1 MEAESRSSR
10 ISRETPVR
18 RRTQK
23 ERSSET
29 QRKLI
34 EAAIQLVHESG
45 FGRLT
50 IADVAHRAKLTSG
63 AVQHHFSSRRALIRG
78 VVDALYPVLHIGVDH
93 LTAAGRSV
101 PDRVDSLIDIYWS
114 MYGKSEYLVFWE
126 LVFGTRELPE
136 FRDYLRALQKEIV
149 VGAVA
154 DFVRLF
160 SDIGMQPHRAK
171 RLFVFLTC
179 QLRGLALV
187 SLFENAQVLD
197 ADLVL
202 LKEAARHLIR
212 KRSGTRDRKRVGF
225 VSGGGAVV

>member
-10 ISRETPVR
+10 TSRGTPVR

-34 EAAIQLVHESG
+34 EAAIQLLHESG

-93 LTAAGRSV
+93 LIVAGRSV
-101 PDRVDSLIDIYWS
+101 AQRVDSLIDIYWS

-136 FRDYLRALQKEIV
+136 FRNYLRALQREIV

-154 DFVRLF
+154 DLVRLF
-160 SDIGMQPHRAK
+160 ADIGMQPLQAK

-187 SLFENAQVLD
+187 ALFEDTQVLD

-202 LKEAARHLIR
+202 LKEAARPLIR
-212 KRSGTRDRKRVGF
+212 GRPRTEESP
-225 VSGGGAVV
+225 